1 LRVGDVDFEWRD
13 FGDEAFQAFIALAE
27 MANGFGKIESEV
39 GYGHVVGH
47 GGRKP

>member
-1 LRVGDVDFEWRD
+1 
-13 FGDEAFQAFIALAE
+13 